1 MAQSTIKK
9 NLLDGITSTEVARET
24 LFAVR
29 TNVTDD
35 SIRVNKNTNGNVTV
49 YHYTDDNN
57 AEQICG
63 SATSGVSYQTKEN
76 GTWTTTPQSIGW
88 GGTGATTAVD
98 ARTNL
103 GLGTI
108 FKTSSA
114 SATITTAATTTQSD
128 ITVTLPSVSG
138 YTPYAI
144 QGWNLTGT
152 ASSMLMISRL
162 QLNTSTR
169 VVNVQVRNTSSSA
182 ANATLTIYAVYVKT
196 VLLSG

>member
-1 MAQSTIKK
+1 MATSTIRFPFSIGA
-9 NLLDGITSTEVARET
+9 NSIYLRGQ
-24 LFAVR
+24 
-29 TNVTDD
+29 D
-35 SIRVNKNTNGNVTV
+35 S
-49 YHYTDDNN
+49 
-57 AEQICG
+57 
-63 SATSGVSYQTKEN
+63 N
-76 GTWTTTPQSIGW
+76 GTIRQLVVSGSGAFEEYYDESTSSWTTIPLNINH
-88 GGTGATTAVD
+88 GGTGATTAAA

-169 VVNVQVRNTSSSA
+169 VVNVQVRNTSTSA

-196 VLLSG
+196 ALLSG